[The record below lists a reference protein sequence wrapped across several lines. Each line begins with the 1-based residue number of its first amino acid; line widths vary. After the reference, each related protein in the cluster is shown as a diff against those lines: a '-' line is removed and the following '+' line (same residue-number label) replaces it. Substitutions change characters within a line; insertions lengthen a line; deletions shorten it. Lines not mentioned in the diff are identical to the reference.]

1 MKTFRLMYV
10 IIVAVTKLAVI
21 FVTRRKMSGYK
32 SNTNSESLYQFLSL
46 S

>member
-10 IIVAVTKLAVI
+10 IIVAVTKLAGI
-21 FVTRRKMSGYK
+21 FMTRRKMSGYK

-46 S
+46 H